1 MSKAPRAFRLD
12 DPNVAVSPLPRGGDA
27 EPEAPGSRLHRGGVV
42 VTPDDDAAFDEEL
55 PLDRELLPEPAEEE
69 RRAELGL
76 GRRVLGWGGVLAGA
90 LGGLFV
96 LWLTTALETFITDL
110 VQRNAVLGAIAL
122 ALAALAGLALLV
134 LVGREVRAILRGKAI
149 AKLKARAEAVLA
161 SDDGKAGRAVLAE
174 LMTLY
179 ADRPETARPRARLR
193 ETETDIIDGADLVRL
208 AERELL
214 ATLDREAR
222 IAVARAARR
231 VSVVTAISPRALVDV
246 VFVAGQALRLVRTV
260 SLVYGGRPGF
270 LGFLRL
276 LRAVTGHL
284 VITGGMAM
292 GDGLVHQVLGAGLAA
307 RLSTKLG
314 EGVLN
319 GLLTARIGLSAIA
332 VCRPLP
338 FAALP
343 APTVGDVAGFLL
355 EGDKPAKTSR
365 QGPATS

>member
-12 DPNVAVSPLPRGGDA
+12 DPNVELSSGSFAAAPPPRSADAPSRAGGGGRVLVEETAAPVDIGADLPVD
-27 EPEAPGSRLHRGGVV
+27 
-42 VTPDDDAAFDEEL
+42 PD
-55 PLDRELLPEPAEEE
+55 LLPAPAEEE

-76 GRRVLGWGGVLAGA
+76 ARRLMGWGGVLGSAVC
-90 LGGLFV
+90 GLV
-96 LWLTTALETFITDL
+96 LLWLVTALEQFIEGL
-110 VQRNAVLGAIAL
+110 IARNTVLGTIAL
-122 ALAALAGLALLV
+122 ALAGIALLALLV
-134 LVGREVRAILRGKAI
+134 LAGRELRAIFRGRAI
-149 AKLKARAEAVLA
+149 AKLKARAEDVLA
-161 SDDGKAGRAVLAE
+161 SDDPRAGRAVLAD
-174 LMTLY
+174 LVTIY
-179 ADRPETARPRARLR
+179 AGRPETARPRARLR

-214 ATLDREAR
+214 EPLDREAR

-231 VSVVTAISPRALVDV
+231 VSVVTAISPRAIVDV

-276 LRAVTGHL
+276 LRAVSGHL
-284 VITGGMAM
+284 VITGGMAV
-292 GDGLVHQVLGAGLAA
+292 GESLVQQVLGAGIAA
-307 RLSTKLG
+307 RLSAKLG

-343 APTVGDVAGFLL
+343 PPTVKDVAGFLL
-355 EGDKPAKTSR
+355 GGQGAKSS
-365 QGPATS
+365 Q